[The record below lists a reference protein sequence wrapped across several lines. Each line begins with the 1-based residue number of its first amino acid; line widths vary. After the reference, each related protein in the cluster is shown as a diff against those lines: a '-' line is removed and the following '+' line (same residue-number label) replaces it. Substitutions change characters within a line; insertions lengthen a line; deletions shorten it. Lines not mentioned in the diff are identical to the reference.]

1 MENQENKENK
11 EDKGFDV
18 VKLAACIFVGFVAT
32 NVVAGVGQA
41 IATTLEE
48 RDRRKRLEAARKLEY
63 ERLQKAYA
71 ESLNDPHN
79 MSLAKKAQQ
88 EAEQTSNDDNNDNNT
103 SKK

>member
-1 MENQENKENK
+1 MENQENK

-18 VKLAACIFVGFVAT
+18 VKLAACIFVGFVGM

-71 ESLNDPHN
+71 ESLNDLYN

>member
-1 MENQENKENK
+1 MENQENK

-18 VKLAACIFVGFVAT
+18 VKLAACIFVGFVGM
-32 NVVAGVGQA
+32 NVVAGVGRG
-41 IATTLEE
+41 IANMLDE
-48 RDRRKRLEAARKLEY
+48 RDRRKRLEAARKLEE

-71 ESLNDPHN
+71 ESLNDLYN

-88 EAEQTSNDDNNDNNT
+88 EVEQTSNDDNNDNNT